1 MVANVAL
8 DVCSKVKSEVVPTL
22 PHRECMQQLLKF
34 CLLEIIAEHL
44 GLGIIGECMRYGPI
58 YLLYTLAFAQDTRMS
73 SILPVFDCLLKN
85 FANYSF
91 FAVRLSKLYMT
102 LIGLSIRMRHN
113 KCICS
118 TIPAALEYHSSKQ
131 YCYAN

>member
-91 FAVRLSKLYMT
+91 FCCQVVQVIYDSNWVEYTYETQQVYLQHYT
-102 LIGLSIRMRHN
+102 
-113 KCICS
+113 CS
-118 TIPAALEYHSSKQ
+118 S
-131 YCYAN
+131 